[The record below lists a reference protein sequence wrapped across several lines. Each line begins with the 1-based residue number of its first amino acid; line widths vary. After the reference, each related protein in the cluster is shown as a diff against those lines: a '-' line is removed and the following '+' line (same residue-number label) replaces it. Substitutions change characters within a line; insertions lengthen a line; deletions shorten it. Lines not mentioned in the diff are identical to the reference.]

1 MALKTHAREASI
13 QDGKAE
19 GQTAWRN
26 PASDTGSI
34 FILHQHR
41 RYNTASTV
49 LTHASGGI
57 AFGTTASTPICLIF
71 SKKGS
76 GYIEVVAI
84 IFTGLLGRKVSCLM
98 RSQPPKSGSSSS
110 TIAMLI
116 PDLKHSRSAM
126 ASCLVEACNNA
137 TWVFASASLRSLRRS
152 SLAATKTINCV
163 IRGCL
168 AASATGGFSLSRML
182 SHLKGT

>member
-49 LTHASGGI
+49 LTHASAGI
-57 AFGTTASTPICLIF
+57 VFGATASTPISLIF

-76 GYIEVVAI
+76 GYTDVVAI

-116 PDLKHSRSAM
+116 SDFRLSRNAM

-137 TWVFASASLRSLRRS
+137 KLVFASASLRLLRSS
-152 SLAATKTINCV
+152 SLAATKIVNCA
-163 IRGCL
+163 IRACL
-168 AASATGGFSLSRML
+168 AASLGASAGAF
-182 SHLKGT
+182 